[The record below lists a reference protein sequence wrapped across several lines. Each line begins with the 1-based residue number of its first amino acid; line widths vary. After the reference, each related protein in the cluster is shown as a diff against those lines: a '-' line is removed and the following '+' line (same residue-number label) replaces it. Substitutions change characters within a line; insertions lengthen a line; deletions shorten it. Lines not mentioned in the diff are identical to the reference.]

1 MNELNSNILCR
12 HNRQRIMVSFIFV
25 DLECE
30 QNDVLM
36 IYNEDKSK
44 VLFDYC
50 TRTKVSK
57 NNIIFVMATAKY
69 VILRLQTNSS
79 RLLTATFD
87 LVLLDSTISSPIV
100 QTLAPIQFLTT
111 SNPETTRSTTTVV
124 RSLQEGDIC
133 LHFIFKYLLS

>member
-1 MNELNSNILCR
+1 
-12 HNRQRIMVSFIFV
+12 MVSFIFV

-50 TRTKVSK
+50 MRTKVSK

-87 LVLLDSTISSPIV
+87 LVLLDSTISSPVI
-100 QTLAPIQFLTT
+100 QTPAPVQFLTT
-111 SNPETTRSTTTVV
+111 SNPETTRSTTTMV
-124 RSLQEGDIC
+124 RSLQEGSIKF
-133 LHFIFKYLLS
+133 FIY